1 MYLTN
6 NVIPREGKVLRVFSS
21 GRWLQSYENMSKIL
35 MIEKLRQ
42 MILMKTNPRKKI
54 AKDRK
59 VIPDPIDDRKFQ
71 E

>member
-1 MYLTN
+1 MNLMQLPDEQNSKRQDPEEKTS
-6 NVIPREGKVLRVFSS
+6 RE
-21 GRWLQSYENMSKIL
+21 YA
-35 MIEKLRQ
+35 KL
-42 MILMKTNPRKKI
+42 ILMKTNPRKKI

>member
-1 MYLTN
+1 
-6 NVIPREGKVLRVFSS
+6 
-21 GRWLQSYENMSKIL
+21 MSKIL